1 MFAALMI
8 APHIARS
15 AAIRL
20 AKSSRLS
27 PTARAPELAMR
38 SEPDHPDQQRPV
50 TAT

>member
-27 PTARAPELAMR
+27 PTARAPELAKQIGPLTD
-38 SEPDHPDQQRPV
+38 SKG
-50 TAT
+50 ATEG